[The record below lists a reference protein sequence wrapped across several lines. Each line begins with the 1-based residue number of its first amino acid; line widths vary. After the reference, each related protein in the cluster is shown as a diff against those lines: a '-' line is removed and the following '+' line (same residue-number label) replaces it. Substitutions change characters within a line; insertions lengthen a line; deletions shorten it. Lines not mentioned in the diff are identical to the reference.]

1 MSAAWERDPVGVWR
15 LRVASDHH
23 GMAWRPP
30 YNQSDTNT
38 VRPSIARVTLGPDI
52 IVTTHP
58 TIEAAKAWVEHEL
71 GISGR
76 TT

>member
-23 GMAWRPP
+23 GMAWRPLRRP
-30 YNQSDTNT
+30 GDTSPRL
-38 VRPSIARVTLGPDI
+38 VIARAVMGRADI
-52 IVTTHP
+52 LTTHP
-58 TIEAAKAWVEHEL
+58 SVEAAKAWVEYEL
-71 GISGR
+71 GVSGR